1 MASQDFFCN
10 AIAKGQQQ
18 YRARAAW
25 SRPSLPS
32 QPRKQREAVMA
43 GPSDQSQ
50 EKHEK
55 RAQELQVRRAAEA
68 RL

>member
-10 AIAKGQQQ
+10 AIARGQQQ

-25 SRPSLPS
+25 SRPSRLNLES
-32 QPRKQREAVMA
+32 REAVMA
-43 GPSDQSQ
+43 GQADQSR

-55 RAQELQVRRAAEA
+55 RAQEPQVRRAAEA